1 MQQTTKQFI
10 PSVNFHL
17 WEPCNMRCKFCFATF
32 QDVKHSILPKGHL
45 PREQAIQVALQLAD
59 IGFEKITFAGGE
71 PSLCPWLPELIRT
84 AKEAGMTTMIVTN
97 GSKLTDEFL
106 IANKSHLDWI
116 AVSIDSLSPDT
127 NIEIG
132 RAISGR
138 TPLTPDYYMDLMD
151 RIKSYGYG
159 LKINTVV
166 TSRNFNE
173 NLSELIEYAKPKRW
187 KILQAL
193 PIQGQ
198 NDNKIDSLQVT
209 QEQFFHFVETH
220 KMLDGITNIIP
231 ETNNDMKGSYAMVD
245 PAGRFYD
252 NAKGIHNYSRPI
264 LEVGARIAIQEVNYD
279 FDKFIERG
287 GIYDWKSK
295 KSFPTKIT
303 LSGCVGSGKT
313 TIGKLLA
320 TKLKYDFISIG
331 NKTRQFAATKGM
343 TITQFQEQC
352 LSNPEMDK
360 QIDNEFSNECNKA
373 ENLVIDYRL
382 GFKFVKNAFHIFLK
396 VSEETAI
403 ERLKTANRAY
413 ESFESINQRN
423 ESFKNQFFNAYGVDY
438 TVPKNYDLIVD
449 VEQFRNVEEIVD
461 FIIQNLN

>member
-1 MQQTTKQFI
+1 MI

-45 PREQAIQVALQLAD
+45 PKEQAIEIVLQLAD

-71 PSLCPWLPELIRT
+71 PTLSPWLPELIRT
-84 AKEAGMTTMIVTN
+84 AKNAGMTTMIVTN

-106 IANKSHLDWI
+106 TANKSHLDWI
-116 AVSIDSLSPDT
+116 AVSIDSLNPET

-132 RAISGR
+132 RAISGK
-138 TPLTPDYYMDLMD
+138 TPLTIDYYKDLMN
-151 RIKSYGYG
+151 RIKSFGYG

-166 TSRNFNE
+166 TNKNFTE
-173 NLSELIEYAKPKRW
+173 NLTEIIEFAEPKRW

-209 QEQFFHFVETH
+209 QQQFYHFIDTH
-220 KMLDGITNIIP
+220 KKMEAITNIIP
-231 ETNNDMKGSYAMVD
+231 ETNSDMKGSYAMVD

-252 NAKGIHNYSRPI
+252 NAKGKHNYSRPI
-264 LEVGARIAIQEVNYD
+264 LEVGARIAIQQVNYD

-287 GIYDWKSK
+287 GIYDWKNK
-295 KSFPTKIT
+295 KSFPAKIT
-303 LSGCVGSGKT
+303 FSGCVGSGKT
-313 TIGKLLA
+313 TVGKLLA
-320 TKLKYDFISIG
+320 AKLQYDFISIG
-331 NKTRQFAATKGM
+331 NKTRQFAETNGM
-343 TITQFQEQC
+343 TITEFQEQC
-352 LSNPEMDK
+352 LSNPEMDRK
-360 QIDNEFSNECNKA
+360 IDLEFSSECNNA

-396 VSEETAI
+396 VSEKTAI
-403 ERLKTANRAY
+403 ARLKAANR
-413 ESFESINQRN
+413 ENETFETISQRN
-423 ESFKNQFFNAYGVDY
+423 DFFKNQFLNAYGVDY
-438 TVPKNYDLIVD
+438 TMPKNYDLIID
-449 VEQFRNVEEIVD
+449 VEQFSSPEDIVV
-461 FIIQNLN
+461 FITKHLNQNL